1 MEKKDF
7 KYNEKFK
14 QYSLE
19 VDGMQIEI
27 DSFHMTDKTLK
38 LAEGVLKLYPSKLKE
53 ISEYLA
59 DAGIFTAFYGDR
71 SPTEVAE
78 KLHEPIIRVNEMG
91 GVLSYTSHELDE
103 QHIIELEFVGL
114 FKTFDSICIDAYA

>member
-1 MEKKDF
+1 MEKNDF

-19 VDGMQIEI
+19 VGGMQVEI
-27 DSFHMTDKTLK
+27 DSYYMTNKTLK
-38 LAEGVLKLYPSKLKE
+38 LAEEVLKLYPSKLKE

-59 DAGIFTAFYGDR
+59 EAGIFTAFYGDR
-71 SPTEVAE
+71 PATEVAE
-78 KLHEPIIRVNEMG
+78 KLHEPIIRVTEMG

-103 QHIIELEFVGL
+103 EHIIELEFVGAL
-114 FKTFDSICIDAYA
+114 KAFDSICIDAYA